1 MFSEWKIVFIQ
12 HSLIKGEIIE
22 AAKVSS
28 LEKGR
33 IVRPSTA
40 VQVGV

>member
-1 MFSEWKIVFIQ
+1 MFSEWKILFIQ
-12 HSLIKGEIIE
+12 RSLIKGVIKE
-22 AAKVSS
+22 ASKVSS
-28 LEKGR
+28 LEKGW